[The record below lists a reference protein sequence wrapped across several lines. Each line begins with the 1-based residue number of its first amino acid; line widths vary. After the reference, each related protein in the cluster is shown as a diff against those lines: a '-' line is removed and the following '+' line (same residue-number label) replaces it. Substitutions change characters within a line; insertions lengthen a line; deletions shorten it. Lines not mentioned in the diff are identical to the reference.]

1 MNPRALDLRLKQYN
15 DIMKENDELY
25 RGMAR
30 KLGLSECEFW
40 ILYYLRTGYG
50 EPMQSG
56 ICNSFYLPKQSI
68 HSALKK
74 LETDGYI
81 VQTAGG
87 NRRSKRILLTER
99 GESLCERTVDDI
111 IRAEM
116 EALGGLSAEEQE
128 VFMQLF
134 AQYTNQLKLNMR
146 GIPEKG
152 GNIT

>member
-40 ILYYLRTGYG
+40 ILYYLRTEYG

-99 GESLCERTVDDI
+99 GKSLCERTVDDI

-116 EALGGLSAEEQE
+116 EALGSLAAEEQE